1 MSRQNTPAG
10 GKYTRPRR
18 GYRARSHY
26 RERLAKRGLTSKTVR
41 SESLETL
48 RKRQDK
54 YVQIDTRIHGG
65 IPTAPFVPADAQR
78 KRGGKAHVG

>member
-1 MSRQNTPAG
+1 MSRTNTPAG

-48 RKRQDK
+48 RKRQEK
-54 YVQIDTRIHGG
+54 YVQTDTRVSG
-65 IPTAPFVPADAQR
+65 IPTAPYVPADAQR
-78 KRGGKAHVG
+78 KKGGKAHVG